1 MKLKTLLIVVALLA
15 ALSGAAWFLNRSTPP
30 PSLADARI
38 GQPIL
43 STAAAEKAAR
53 VRISE
58 KGKSVLLV
66 RDTDAGWRV
75 SSYHDLPADFA
86 KLATLVK
93 SLNSA
98 KIERLVTS
106 SPDRLQRLEFSD
118 TTITVLDSSEKPL
131 LALTLG
137 KSADTGGRYLRF
149 GDENKAYLARLD
161 TWLDVEPKNWAD
173 ATLAKFTPADIAK
186 VTLTFPSAPAVTVT
200 RASATAAFIAETTPA
215 GQRLKTETIPSLL
228 STLSSLRFTETS
240 ATDDP
245 QAVGA
250 RAAALTVTLTTFD
263 GKTLTFA
270 LGRQPE
276 RSVVKPE
283 ALKPAPTALVSGE
296 PKPAPTDLLSTFTEK
311 LSAGPVFAFITHSDA
326 SATVNTLMQKR
337 AFQIA
342 EYALNSLPASPSAL
356 FEALPPPPARP
367 PENTTP

>member
-15 ALSGAAWFLNRSTPP
+15 ALSGAAWFFNRSTPP

-53 VRISE
+53 LKITAN
-58 KGKSVLLV
+58 GKTVLLV
-66 RDTDAGWRV
+66 RDADSGWRV

-98 KIERLVTS
+98 TVERLVTTS
-106 SPDRLQRLEFSD
+106 SDRIKRLEFAD
-118 TTITVLDSSEKPL
+118 TTITVLDSAEKPL

-186 VTLTFPSAPAVTVT
+186 VSITFADTPSITVS
-200 RASATAAFIAETTPA
+200 RANATTPFAAETTPD
-215 GQRLKTETIPSLL
+215 GQRLKSDTIPSLL
-228 STLSSLRFTETS
+228 STLSNLRFTETS

-250 RAAALTVTLTTFD
+250 RASARTVTLTTFD
-263 GKTLTFA
+263 NKTLTFA

-276 RSVVKPE
+276 RTVIKE
-283 ALKPAPTALVSGE
+283 DALNPAPTALVSGD
-296 PKPAPTDLLSTFTEK
+296 PKPSPSDLLGTVTEK
-311 LSAGPVFAFITHSDA
+311 LPAGPVFAFITHSDA
-326 SATVNTLMQKR
+326 SAPVNALMQKR

-342 EYALNSLPASPSAL
+342 EFALNSLPANAAAL
-356 FEALPPPPARP
+356 FEPVPAP
-367 PENTTP
+367 VTPKSP

>member
-15 ALSGAAWFLNRSTPP
+15 ALSGAAWFFNRSTPP

-38 GQPIL
+38 GQPVL
-43 STAAAEKAAR
+43 ATADAEKAAR
-53 VRISE
+53 VRITQN
-58 KGKSVLLV
+58 GKTVLLV
-66 RDTDAGWRV
+66 RDADSSWLV
-75 SSYHDLPADFA
+75 SSYHDLPADFT

-98 KIERLVTS
+98 NVERLVTT
-106 SPDRLQRLEFSD
+106 SPDRIKRLEFSD
-118 TTITVLDSSEKPL
+118 TTITVLDSADKPL

-186 VTLTFPSAPAVTVT
+186 VSIAFADAPAVTLS
-200 RASATAAFIAETTPA
+200 RANATAAFTADTTPD
-215 GQRLKTETIPSLL
+215 GQRLKSDTIPSLL
-228 STLSSLRFTETS
+228 STLSNLRFTETS

-250 RAAALTVTLTTFD
+250 RAAARTVTLTTFD
-263 GKTLTFA
+263 NKTLTFA

-276 RSVVKPE
+276 HNVVKPD

-296 PKPAPTDLLSTFTEK
+296 PKPSPTDLLGTVTEK
-311 LSAGPVFAFITHSDA
+311 LPAGPVFAFITHSDA
-326 SATVNTLMQKR
+326 SAPVNALMKKR

-342 EYALNSLPASPSAL
+342 DYALNSLPADRAAL
-356 FEALPPPPARP
+356 FEAVPPPAANP
-367 PENTTP
+367 SETKTP

>member
-15 ALSGAAWFLNRSTPP
+15 ALSGAAWFFNRSTPP

-43 STAAAEKAAR
+43 STAAAEKAT
-53 VRISE
+53 RIRITE
-58 KGKSVLLV
+58 KGKTVLLV
-66 RDTDAGWRV
+66 RDADTGWRV
-75 SSYHDLPADFA
+75 SSYHDLPADFT

-98 KIERLVTS
+98 DVERLVTT
-106 SPDRLQRLEFSD
+106 SPDRIKRLEFSD
-118 TTITVLDSSEKPL
+118 TTITLLDSADKPL

-173 ATLAKFTPADIAK
+173 AALAKFTPADIAR
-186 VTLTFPSAPAVTVT
+186 VSITFADAPAVTLS
-200 RASATAAFIAETTPA
+200 RANANTAFTADSTPD
-215 GQRLKTETIPSLL
+215 GQRLKTDTIPSLL
-228 STLSSLRFTETS
+228 STLSNLRFTETS
-240 ATDDP
+240 ATHDP

-250 RAAALTVTLTTFD
+250 RAAARIVTLTTFD
-263 GKTLTFA
+263 NKTLTFA

-276 RSVVKPE
+276 RNVIK
-283 ALKPAPTALVSGE
+283 ADAIKPAPAALVSGE
-296 PKPAPTDLLSTFTEK
+296 PKPAPTELVGPVTEK
-311 LSAGPVFAFITHSDA
+311 LPAGPVFAFIAHSDA
-326 SATVNTLMQKR
+326 SAPVNALMQKR

-342 EYALNSLPASPSAL
+342 EFALNSLPANTAAL
-356 FEALPPPPARP
+356 FEPVPTPA
-367 PENTTP
+367 TPKSP